1 MGGRFSRAAPN
12 VSAAVSTRSSTRSNG
27 RPASVLNTATASSAA
42 PASLSPPPSRPPPV
56 AHAYERWRDIA
67 KPRPFNPAT
76 HFPGFLPPRPL
87 GPTRI
92 RQQQLQEQ
100 QQQQQQQQQQLQQQ
114 TPREQQEPMH
124 TSVAP
129 QNFMLGIQ
137 PQQGAV
143 VDASFGYGQH
153 PVSLAVNVS
162 RLPPASLVPHESTN
176 SAHLAL
182 LTRYLATLPPETP
195 VPLAAVTKSF
205 PHVILDGHHRVAA
218 ARALGLR
225 MIPVWVVDDEAE
237 DNTSSGT
244 SSGKALQPLQLQQ
257 RQDIS
262 AEVRCFDAHSGERIL
277 LKTVAGLARAG
288 GEGFGVKGTRHVV
301 LGPRGEMRLLEEVT
315 PRLPWADWTR
325 GINVTALATAA
336 ATAVPPLNS
345 EGEPTP
351 TTASMFALD
360 PPR

>member
-12 VSAAVSTRSSTRSNG
+12 VSAAVSSRSSSSNG
-27 RPASVLNTATASSAA
+27 RPASVLNTATATSAA
-42 PASLSPPPSRPPPV
+42 PASLSPTPSRPPPV

-100 QQQQQQQQQQLQQQ
+100 QQLQQQ
-114 TPREQQEPMH
+114 TPREQEEPMH

-143 VDASFGYGQH
+143 VDASFGYGQPTKQH

-218 ARALGLR
+218 ARALGLL

-244 SSGKALQPLQLQQ
+244 SSGKALQPLQP

-325 GINVTALATAA
+325 GVNVTALATA
-336 ATAVPPLNS
+336 VRPLNS

-351 TTASMFALD
+351 ATASMFALD

>member
-1 MGGRFSRAAPN
+1 MGGRLSRAA
-12 VSAAVSTRSSTRSNG
+12 AVSSSS
-27 RPASVLNTATASSAA
+27 SVFKPATASSPG
-42 PASLSPPPSRPPPV
+42 PALLSPTPSPPPPV
-56 AHAYERWRDIA
+56 AHTYERWRDIA

-100 QQQQQQQQQQLQQQ
+100 QQQLQLQKPQ
-114 TPREQQEPMH
+114 EQEEPMH

-129 QNFMLGIQ
+129 PNFMLGIR

-182 LTRYLATLPPETP
+182 LTRYLATLPPDTP

-218 ARALGLR
+218 ARALGLN

-237 DNTSSGT
+237 DNNSS
-244 SSGKALQPLQLQQ
+244 SSSSKALQPLQQQQ

-325 GINVTALATAA
+325 GTNATAVAAAA
-336 ATAVPPLNS
+336 ATAVPPLAS
-345 EGEPTP
+345 GGEATP
-351 TTASMFALD
+351 ETASMFALD